1 MSPTDRA
8 PAQVATGKPEL
19 DEVEKADK
27 FYDDEDLIAPTA
39 EEKAAYVRKLDFHI
53 MPVIFL
59 IYMLSVLV
67 CSSAQSLIP
76 HPKEKKIT
84 SNSLLT
90 HAVIHTGPVE
100 FRQCTPSRTR

>member
-1 MSPTDRA
+1 MSPRGPA
-8 PAQVATGKPEL
+8 PSQPATGKPEL

-27 FYDDEDLIAPTA
+27 FFDDEDLIAPTA

-67 CSSAQSLIP
+67 RLVQNP
-76 HPKEKKIT
+76 HSVPQMVT
-84 SNSLLT
+84 Q
-90 HAVIHTGPVE
+90 E
-100 FRQCTPSRTR
+100 FL

>member
-1 MSPTDRA
+1 MSPRDRA
-8 PAQVATGKPEL
+8 PSQPAVGKPEI

-27 FYDDEDLIAPTA
+27 FFDDEDPIAPTA

-67 CSSAQSLIP
+67 RLARKPALNNPQSA
-76 HPKEKKIT
+76 T
-84 SNSLLT
+84 NSYLT
-90 HAVIHTGPVE
+90 WPRLTGPIE
-100 FRQCTPSRTR
+100 PRQRTSGRS

>member
-1 MSPTDRA
+1 MSPTARA
-8 PAQVATGKPEL
+8 PSQVATGKPDL

-67 CSSAQSLIP
+67 RSSAQSRLPQPPEMPPI
-76 HPKEKKIT
+76 
-84 SNSLLT
+84 
-90 HAVIHTGPVE
+90 V
-100 FRQCTPSRTR
+100 C

>member
-1 MSPTDRA
+1 MSPSARA
-8 PAQVATGKPEL
+8 PSQVATGKPEL

-39 EEKAAYVRKLDFHI
+39 GEKAAYIRKLDFHI

-67 CSSAQSLIP
+67 RSPARYRRL
-76 HPKEKKIT
+76 HAPKMPPRI
-84 SNSLLT
+84 
-90 HAVIHTGPVE
+90 
-100 FRQCTPSRTR
+100 C

>member
-1 MSPTDRA
+1 MSPSARA
-8 PAQVATGKPEL
+8 PSQVATGKPEL

-39 EEKAAYVRKLDFHI
+39 EEKAAYIRKLDFHI

-67 CSSAQSLIP
+67 RSPARYRKL
-76 HPKEKKIT
+76 HAPKMPPRI
-84 SNSLLT
+84 
-90 HAVIHTGPVE
+90 
-100 FRQCTPSRTR
+100 C

>member
-1 MSPTDRA
+1 MTAAARTPSQA
-8 PAQVATGKPEL
+8 ATGKPEL

-27 FYDDEDLIAPTA
+27 YFDDEDLIAPTA

-67 CSSAQSLIP
+67 SFLYLFWRSP
-76 HPKEKKIT
+76 H
-84 SNSLLT
+84 L
-90 HAVIHTGPVE
+90 AM
-100 FRQCTPSRTR
+100 